1 MYKYTIK
8 YYYGTYKGT
17 RTVWADD
24 EEEAVGKMWRGL
36 KQYMTL
42 PMACQSHEV
51 ISVESGD

>member
-8 YYYGTYKGT
+8 YYYGTYEGT

-24 EEEAVGKMWRGL
+24 EEEAVGKMWNGL

-42 PMACQSHEV
+42 PMAYTSHEV
-51 ISVESGD
+51 LNVESGD